1 MVELSVD
8 NMCFSKKL
16 LTYNRIIMT
25 FAVLFGLC
33 FFVCGAQTAF
43 AAGSIPVQ
51 ILTYENGDLDDTEVA
66 WEGTYTPPADGSVA
80 ITKAADAFASK
91 APEGYS
97 FGIAAIKNDSVDAS
111 VYQVEEIDS
120 SNDMYRLADYTTYSI
135 EPSDILAFYFYK
147 SKAEVPVYWCKYD
160 IDGSLMELTDKEYSA
175 FVGGETR
182 VDSVTIPND
191 RAAALAPAKA
201 ADVLTGDP
209 ESGSAGFEAYVV
221 GQDGLLDKPPFDP
234 SSEDSAGE
242 GDGAVGD
249 GAFDDGAESGV
260 TEGDGTVGDGAEDG
274 KVHYHMGGERTDN
287 TAYKIDSEGLLLQN
301 TSSGI
306 AFAGVGLAGLNT
318 DAQDIDTSEPVVSPA
333 DYEMISGSHPAIYV
347 VYKDQSS
354 LVPLAPGAGGGASGY
369 GVIPW
374 IIAAALATLILI
386 LIIVLR
392 MRRRA

>member
-25 FAVLFGLC
+25 FAVLLGLC
-33 FFVCGAQTAF
+33 FFICGAQTAF

-80 ITKAADAFASK
+80 ITKAADAFVSK

-97 FGIAAIKNDSVDAS
+97 FGIAAIKNDNVAPSI
-111 VYQVEEIDS
+111 YQVEEIDA

-201 ADVLTGDP
+201 ADVVTGDP

-221 GQDGLLDKPPFDP
+221 GEDGLLDKPPFDP
-234 SSEDSAGE
+234 SSEETSEDA
-242 GDGAVGD
+242 
-249 GAFDDGAESGV
+249 SG
-260 TEGDGTVGDGAEDG
+260 EGDGTVGDGTEGSGAVGGGAVDDGAEDG

-333 DYEMISGSHPAIYV
+333 DYEMISGSLPAIYV

>member
-8 NMCFSKKL
+8 NMCFIKKL

-25 FAVLFGLC
+25 FAVLLGLC
-33 FFVCGAQTAF
+33 FFICGAQTAF

-135 EPSDILAFYFYK
+135 DPSDILAFYFYK

-201 ADVLTGDP
+201 ADVLTGEP

-234 SSEDSAGE
+234 SSEEASEDAS
-242 GDGAVGD
+242 GD
-249 GAFDDGAESGV
+249 
-260 TEGDGTVGDGAEDG
+260 GDGTEDG

-333 DYEMISGSHPAIYV
+333 DYEMISGSLPAIYV

>member
-1 MVELSVD
+1 
-8 NMCFSKKL
+8 
-16 LTYNRIIMT
+16 MT
-25 FAVLFGLC
+25 FAVLLGLC
-33 FFVCGAQTAF
+33 FFICGAQTAF
-43 AAGSIPVQ
+43 AAESIPVQ
-51 ILTYENGDLDDTEVA
+51 VLTYENGDLDDTEVA
-66 WEGTYTPPADGSVA
+66 WEGTYTLPADGEIP

-97 FGIAAIKNDSVDAS
+97 FGIASIRNDNVDAS
-111 VYQVEEIDS
+111 VYQVEEIDA

-135 EPSDILAFYFYK
+135 DPSDILAFYFYK

-182 VDSVTIPND
+182 ASSVTIPND

-242 GDGAVGD
+242 GDGAVGE
-249 GAFDDGAESGV
+249 GAGNGG
-260 TEGDGTVGDGAEDG
+260 TEGEGTVDDGAEDG

-333 DYEMISGSHPAIYV
+333 DYEMISGSLPAIYV